1 MTTAPITAAHAAGH
15 AGKRIARSSVLAL
28 LIAAVVLSALPSVFH
43 APTAS
48 AQEDTE
54 VVWETN
60 LTVWAPYP
68 PANTWPRVVGW
79 SSNFAGRDWLGT
91 VSSRTFTFEDNDY
104 EVVQLLVD
112 RDTSTLSL
120 VFEAAKDGEKE
131 DRDLLRLRLIKG
143 TAEHTYDL
151 ADATTTSV
159 EHWRLGAFTRLAW
172 SGVTDAALGWELW
185 NSITVKIESISAGAD
200 AVASTPNSP
209 ATGRPAITGPAQ
221 VGEILTADTSA
232 IADADGLD
240 AATFNYQWIRNED
253 ALIVDIADATGSTY
267 TPTGYDLGRLSRPY
281 LMVRVSF
288 TDDAGNDESLTSA
301 PFGTL
306 LPAPPGDCPGGGYDP
321 TPVDVA
327 VGAAS
332 VLAGSTAIV
341 VDSTTSDYFVLY
353 VRPDLDGDREIV
365 ASVTLGQEGTTVLT
379 EPLSPLPR
387 KHYRVEKY
395 LVADPADV
403 DGDCID
409 DITELDDPVGMNP
422 VNPAPAVPFDDGVVA
437 VPDRGTFET
446 IIAGPRVNNPDLQDL
461 PFLIFGHETDRP
473 AVYFSNTETHYGFI
487 YRNQL
492 IANWRYWEGRLFG
505 DIVYHPDVLAPNGE
519 LGVYVYSFGSSYAP
533 DFATVALAH
542 EVLAASM
549 PLLDNDLAYRPISPR
564 QRENYDR
571 ERTDYDDSRVDVL
584 LEEDILGDVDF
595 LPFNREEGYGFLRV
609 MSLEERPNPRDI
621 VIYEALPNELPRVG
635 GIITTVAQTPLAHV
649 NLRAVQ
655 DGVPNA
661 YIRDA
666 LDDDGDIAGLV
677 GSFVHYKVTEDGYTI
692 SAATRAEVDA
702 HYSDSRPAQT
712 QTPERDLTI
721 TQITDLDDIGFDDWD
736 VFGVKA
742 ANLAVLRTLGFPGGT
757 VPDGFAVPFYFYD
770 EFMKHNEFYEDIEEL
785 LADPDFQSDFDTQ
798 ESELKKLRKKIKK
811 GESPQWMIDALVA
824 MHATFPEGQSLR
836 YRSSTN
842 NEDLPGFSGAG
853 LYDSKT
859 QKPDETEADGIDK
872 SLKQVFASMWNF
884 RAFTER
890 EFHRIDHLAAA
901 MGVLVHPNFSDE
913 LANGVAVTFNPIVG
927 GVEGYYVNTQ
937 LGEDLVTNPEALSV
951 PEEVLLHEPG
961 KYPRDYE
968 VIATSN
974 RVEPGKLLMSDAQMG
989 QLRLHLEVI
998 HDEFA
1003 ELYGIEAAEKFA
1015 MEIEFKITSDDVLSI
1030 KQARPWVFSHMEDN
1044 SRATGLP
1051 TISGTAQVDEAL
1063 TAETSDIAD
1072 ADGLDNVVF
1081 GYQWIRSESGTDT
1094 DIAGESGSTYVL
1106 SDDDEGKTI
1115 RVRVSFTDDAE
1126 NEETLTSEATETV
1139 APNPNSPA
1147 TGLPAI
1153 SGKAQVDET
1162 LTAETSD
1169 IADEDGLANVAFSY
1183 QWIRSDGPTDT
1194 DLRNAT
1200 GSTYTLGVED
1210 EGKTVKVKVSFTD
1223 DADNEETLTSAATDA
1238 VAAWSPVLWSA
1249 DMSVVDLGNGSIGAV
1264 SSDLFSNEGG
1274 SAGLQAKWLWH
1285 YTPGRYIRLAFTEI
1299 VPGAEELTL
1308 EIGDVALT
1316 LQAGDSAF
1324 TWDDVDVDWED
1335 GQVIP
1340 VRIVL
1345 TSATVETQPNTP
1357 ATGLPTIDGTAQVD
1371 ETLTVDVSSIA
1382 DADGLSNVSYSYQ
1395 WIRSDG
1401 NSDSDIPEATDTTY
1415 TLDAAD
1421 VAQTIKVRV
1430 TFTDDA
1436 DNAETLTSEGTVA
1449 VVAAPN
1455 REATGQPTIDGTAQ
1469 VGETLTADTANIA
1482 DEDGLTNPTYSYQW
1496 IAGGTDIVGAT
1507 GSSHELTSSE
1517 RGQTIQVRVTFTDDA
1532 DNEETLTS
1540 AATEVV
1546 QQGSNAWF
1554 ATMTVG
1560 TRDGFTGYSY
1570 WSNTHMGSLSV
1581 TEVEWDGKTHYVRF
1595 LFLKDGELRLGL
1607 NEEMFST
1614 GFVLSVGD
1622 EEFGSADAKVDHG
1635 GASYRFRWDDPGL
1648 GWSDGNEV
1656 SVNLVESD
1664 QNTPALGP
1672 PTIRG
1677 TVQVDETLT
1686 ADTSGV
1692 EDADGLINVSYSYQW
1707 MADGVDIQNATR
1719 STYKLVFPDLG
1730 KAIKVQVT
1738 FTDDADHEE
1747 TQTSNPTRPVT
1758 AAPNREATGQ
1768 PTIDGTPQV
1777 DLTLTA
1783 DTSNIA
1789 DQDGLTNVSYSYQWM
1804 AGGSDIEGA
1813 TGSSYT
1819 LTASE
1824 QGQTVQVEVTFT
1836 DDRDNA
1842 ETLTSAATVAVVAA
1856 PNREATGQPTID
1868 GTPQVGEILTA
1879 NTANVA
1885 DQDGLTGVSYRYQWI
1900 AGGTDIAGATGSSY
1914 EITSSEQE
1922 QTIQVRVSFTDDRD
1936 NAETLTSA
1944 ATVAVV
1950 AKPNTAAT
1958 GQPTIS
1964 GTPQVEETLTASTSA
1979 IVDQDGLT
1987 NVSYS
1992 YQWIT
1997 GGSDIAGASGSSY
2010 ELTSSEQGQTIQV
2023 RVSFTDDRDNAET
2036 LTSAATV
2043 AVVAKPNTAATG
2055 QPTISGTPQ
2064 VEETLTASTSAIVD
2078 QDGLT
2083 NVSYS
2088 YQWLA
2093 GGLDIAGATGSSY
2106 KLTSSEQGQTIQVR
2120 VSFTDDRDNAET
2132 LTSAATVA
2140 VVAAPNREATGQPT
2154 ISGTPQVGE
2163 TLTAG
2168 TANIADQDGL
2178 TGVSYRYQ
2186 WIAGGTDIDGATGSS
2201 YELTSSEQGQTI
2213 QVRVI
2218 FTDDRDNEETLTSA
2232 ATPVVAAAPEPLTV
2246 RLKVAAPT
2254 SHDGSSEFTFE
2265 IEFSEEFG
2273 LSYKTLKFHAFNV
2286 TGGSVEKAQRTN
2298 KPSNISWRI
2307 TVKPSS
2313 TGDVMIELPATED
2326 CGATGAICT
2335 GDGRKLS
2342 NSLSF
2347 VVSDPD

>member
-1 MTTAPITAAHAAGH
+1 MTTAPARTAHAAGN
-15 AGKRIARSSVLAL
+15 AGRRFARSCVLAV
-28 LIAAVVLSALPSVFH
+28 LIAAVVLSALAPVFH
-43 APTAS
+43 APTVS
-48 AQEDTE
+48 AQETSE

-112 RDTSTLSL
+112 KDTSTLSL

-143 TAEHTYDL
+143 AAEHTYDL

-200 AVASTPNSP
+200 GVASTPNSP

-240 AATFNYQWIRNED
+240 TATFNYQWIRNED

-332 VLAGSTAIV
+332 VLVDSTAIV
-341 VDSTTSDYFVLY
+341 VDSTTGDYFVLY

-365 ASVTLGQEGTTVLT
+365 ASVTLGQEGTTALT

-387 KHYRVEKY
+387 EHYRVEKY

-446 IIAGPRVNNPDLQDL
+446 IIAGDRVNDPDLQDL
-461 PFLIFGHETDRP
+461 PFLIFGHKTDRP

-661 YIRDA
+661 FIRDA

-692 SAATRAEVDA
+692 SAATRTEVDA

-712 QTPERDLTI
+712 QTPERDLTV

-742 ANLAVLRTLGFPGGT
+742 ANLAVLRTLGFPEGT

-770 EFMKHNEFYEDIEEL
+770 EFMKHNDFYEDIEEL

-1072 ADGLDNVVF
+1072 ADGLTSVVF

-1153 SGKAQVDET
+1153 SGTAQVDKT
-1162 LTAETSD
+1162 LEAETSD
-1169 IADEDGLANVAFSY
+1169 ISDADGLDNVSFSY
-1183 QWIRSDGPTDT
+1183 RWIRVDGPTDT
-1194 DLRNAT
+1194 DIRNAT

-1210 EGKTVKVKVSFTD
+1210 EGKTVKVMVSFTD
-1223 DADNEETLTSAATDA
+1223 DAGHQESLTSAATTE
-1238 VAAWSPVLWSA
+1238 VAPSPLVWSA

-1264 SSDLFSNEGG
+1264 SSDFFSNEGG

-1308 EIGDVALT
+1308 QIGDVSLT
-1316 LQAGDSAF
+1316 LQAGDSNF
-1324 TWDDVDVDWED
+1324 SWSDLDVDWED
-1335 GQVIP
+1335 GQIIP
-1340 VRIVL
+1340 VRIVRA
-1345 TSATVETQPNTP
+1345 SAAADTP
-1357 ATGLPTIDGTAQVD
+1357 ATGLPVISGTPHVD
-1371 ETLTVDVSSIA
+1371 ETLTADVAGIS
-1382 DADGLSNVSYSYQ
+1382 DADGLANVSYSYQ
-1395 WIRSDG
+1395 WIRNDG
-1401 NSDSDIPEATDTTY
+1401 NSDSDIPDATDTTY
-1415 TLDAAD
+1415 TLDADD
-1421 VAQTIKVRV
+1421 VGKTVKVRV

-1455 REATGQPTIDGTAQ
+1455 REATGQPSIDGTPQ

-1482 DEDGLTNPTYSYQW
+1482 DQDGLNNVSYSYQW
-1496 IAGGTDIVGAT
+1496 IAGGTDIAGAT

-1517 RGQTIQVRVTFTDDA
+1517 QGQTIQVRVSFTDDA

-1546 QQGSNAWF
+1546 QQASNAWS

-1570 WSNTHMGSLSV
+1570 WGNPHMGSLSA

-1595 LFLKDGELRLGL
+1595 LFLKDGEIRLGL

-1622 EEFGSADAKVDHG
+1622 EEFGSADAMVDHA
-1635 GASYRFRWDDPGL
+1635 GASYRFRWADPGL

-1664 QNTPALGP
+1664 QNTPALGA
-1672 PTIRG
+1672 PTISG
-1677 TVQVDETLT
+1677 TEQVDETLT
-1686 ADTSGV
+1686 ADTSGL
-1692 EDADGLINVSYSYQW
+1692 EDADGLASVSYSYQW

-1758 AAPNREATGQ
+1758 AAPNREAMGQ

-1804 AGGSDIEGA
+1804 AGGTDIVGA
-1813 TGSSYT
+1813 TGSSYEIT
-1819 LTASE
+1819 SSE

-1856 PNREATGQPTID
+1856 PNREATGQPTIG
-1868 GTPQVGEILTA
+1868 GTPQVGETLTA

-1885 DQDGLTGVSYRYQWI
+1885 DQDGLTNVSYSYQWI
-1900 AGGTDIAGATGSSY
+1900 AGGSDIDGATGSSY

-1922 QTIQVRVSFTDDRD
+1922 QTIQARVSFTDDRD

-1958 GQPTIS
+1958 GLPVIS
-1964 GTPQVEETLTASTSA
+1964 GTPQVEETLTASISA
-1979 IVDQDGLT
+1979 IADEDGLT

-1992 YQWIT
+1992 YQWIA
-1997 GGSDIAGASGSSY
+1997 GGSDIAGATGSSY
-2010 ELTSSEQGQTIQV
+2010 ELTSSEQGQTVQV
-2023 RVSFTDDRDNAET
+2023 EVTFTDDRN
-2036 LTSAATV
+2036 
-2043 AVVAKPNTAATG
+2043 
-2055 QPTISGTPQ
+2055 
-2064 VEETLTASTSAIVD
+2064 
-2078 QDGLT
+2078 
-2083 NVSYS
+2083 
-2088 YQWLA
+2088 
-2093 GGLDIAGATGSSY
+2093 
-2106 KLTSSEQGQTIQVR
+2106 
-2120 VSFTDDRDNAET
+2120 NAET

-2154 ISGTPQVGE
+2154 IGGTPQVGE
-2163 TLTAG
+2163 TLTAD
-2168 TANIADQDGL
+2168 TSNIADQDGL

-2213 QVRVI
+2213 QVQVT
-2218 FTDDRDNEETLTSA
+2218 FTDDRDNEETLTSV
-2232 ATPVVAAAPEPLTV
+2232 ATAVVAAAPERLTV

-2286 TGGSVEKAQRTN
+2286 TGGSVEKAQRTD
-2298 KPSNISWRI
+2298 KPSNIPWLI
-2307 TVKPSS
+2307 TVKPQGN
-2313 TGDVMIELPATED
+2313 GDVTITLPATTN
-2326 CGATGAICT
+2326 CGDQGAICT
-2335 GDGRKLS
+2335 KDDSGRKLS

-2347 VVSDPD
+2347 TVSGPGG

>member
-1 MTTAPITAAHAAGH
+1 MTAHAAGN
-15 AGKRIARSSVLAL
+15 AGKRIARSSVLVL
-28 LIAAVVLSALPSVFH
+28 LIAAVVLTALPSVFH

-48 AQEDTE
+48 AQEETE

-79 SSNFAGRDWLGT
+79 SSNFAGRDWLGR

-131 DRDLLRLRLIKG
+131 DRDLLRLRLIEG
-143 TAEHTYDL
+143 AAEHTYDL

-240 AATFNYQWIRNED
+240 TATFEYQWIRNED

-332 VLAGSTAIV
+332 VLADSTAIV
-341 VDSTTSDYFVLY
+341 VDSTTGDYLVLY
-353 VRPDLDGDREIV
+353 VRPDLDSDREVV
-365 ASVTLGQEGTTVLT
+365 ASVTLGREGTTVLT

-387 KHYRVEKY
+387 EHYRVEKY

-403 DGDCID
+403 DGDCTD
-409 DITELDDPVGMNP
+409 DITELGDPVGMNP

-446 IIAGPRVNNPDLQDL
+446 IIAGTRVNDPDLQDL
-461 PFLIFGHETDRP
+461 PFLIFGHKTDRP

-519 LGVYVYSFGSSYAP
+519 LGVYVYSFGSSHAP

-571 ERTDYDDSRVDVL
+571 ERTDYDNSRVDVL

-661 YIRDA
+661 FIRDA

-677 GSFVHYKVTEDGYTI
+677 GSFVHYKVTGDGYTI

-702 HYSDSRPAQT
+702 HYSDSRPART

-721 TQITDLDDIGFDDWD
+721 TQITGLDDIGFDDWD

-742 ANLAVLRTLGFPGGT
+742 ANLAVLRTLGFPEGT

-811 GESPQWMIDALVA
+811 GESPQWMIDALEA
-824 MHATFPEGQSLR
+824 MHATFPEGQPLR

-968 VIATSN
+968 VVATSN
-974 RVEPGKLLMSDAQMG
+974 RVEPGKLLMSGVQMA

-998 HDEFA
+998 HDDFA
-1003 ELYGIEAAEKFA
+1003 ELYSVEAGEKFA

-1030 KQARPWVFSHMEDN
+1030 KQARPWVFSHAGLGFN

-1051 TISGTAQVDEAL
+1051 TISGTAQVDETL
-1063 TAETSDIAD
+1063 TAETSDVAD
-1072 ADGLDNVVF
+1072 ADGLTSVVF

-1094 DIAGESGSTYVL
+1094 DIEGETGSTYVL
-1106 SDDDEGKTI
+1106 SDDDEGKTVK
-1115 RVRVSFTDDAE
+1115 VRVSFTDDAD

-1139 APNPNSPA
+1139 VPNPNSPA

-1153 SGKAQVDET
+1153 SGKAQVDKT

-1169 IADEDGLANVAFSY
+1169 IADADGLANVAFSY
-1183 QWIRSDGPTDT
+1183 RWIRSDGPTDT
-1194 DLRNAT
+1194 DIRDAT

-1210 EGKTVKVKVSFTD
+1210 EGKTVRVRVSFTD

-1238 VAAWSPVLWSA
+1238 VAPSPLMWSA
-1249 DMSVVDLGNGSIGAV
+1249 DMSVLDLGNGSIGAV

-1285 YTPGRYIRLAFTEI
+1285 YTPGRYIRLAFTDV
-1299 VPGAEELTL
+1299 VPGGEELTL
-1308 EIGDVALT
+1308 EIGDFALT

-1324 TWDDVDVDWED
+1324 TWNDVDVDWED

-1340 VRIVL
+1340 VRIVRA
-1345 TSATVETQPNTP
+1345 SAAVETQPNSP
-1357 ATGLPTIDGTAQVD
+1357 ATG
-1371 ETLTVDVSSIA
+1371 
-1382 DADGLSNVSYSYQ
+1382 
-1395 WIRSDG
+1395 R
-1401 NSDSDIPEATDTTY
+1401 
-1415 TLDAAD
+1415 
-1421 VAQTIKVRV
+1421 
-1430 TFTDDA
+1430 
-1436 DNAETLTSEGTVA
+1436 
-1449 VVAAPN
+1449 
-1455 REATGQPTIDGTAQ
+1455 
-1469 VGETLTADTANIA
+1469 
-1482 DEDGLTNPTYSYQW
+1482 
-1496 IAGGTDIVGAT
+1496 
-1507 GSSHELTSSE
+1507 
-1517 RGQTIQVRVTFTDDA
+1517 
-1532 DNEETLTS
+1532 
-1540 AATEVV
+1540 
-1546 QQGSNAWF
+1546 
-1554 ATMTVG
+1554 
-1560 TRDGFTGYSY
+1560 
-1570 WSNTHMGSLSV
+1570 
-1581 TEVEWDGKTHYVRF
+1581 
-1595 LFLKDGELRLGL
+1595 
-1607 NEEMFST
+1607 
-1614 GFVLSVGD
+1614 
-1622 EEFGSADAKVDHG
+1622 
-1635 GASYRFRWDDPGL
+1635 
-1648 GWSDGNEV
+1648 
-1656 SVNLVESD
+1656 
-1664 QNTPALGP
+1664 
-1672 PTIRG
+1672 
-1677 TVQVDETLT
+1677 
-1686 ADTSGV
+1686 
-1692 EDADGLINVSYSYQW
+1692 
-1707 MADGVDIQNATR
+1707 
-1719 STYKLVFPDLG
+1719 
-1730 KAIKVQVT
+1730 
-1738 FTDDADHEE
+1738 
-1747 TQTSNPTRPVT
+1747 
-1758 AAPNREATGQ
+1758 

-1804 AGGSDIEGA
+1804 AGGSDIGGA
-1813 TGSSYT
+1813 TGSTYT

-1824 QGQTVQVEVTFT
+1824 QGQTIQVRVTFI

-1842 ETLTSAATVAVVAA
+1842 ETLTSEGTVAVVAA

-1868 GTPQVGEILTA
+1868 GTPQVGETLTVDTANIADQDGLNNVSYRYQWMAGGSDIVGATGSSHELTSSEQGQTIQVRVSFTDDADNEETLTSAATEVVQQAGSAWSATMTVGTRDGFTGYSYWGNPHMGSLSATEVEWDGKTHYVRFLFLKDGELRLGLNEEMLSTGFVLSVRDEDFGSADAMVDRGGASYRFRWADPGLGWSDGEEVSVGLVQSDQNTPALGQPTIIGTAQEDETLTA
-1879 NTANVA
+1879 DTSVIEDADGLDSVSYGYQWVRNDGVSDTDIEDATDAAYKLTGDDVGKTIRVRVTFTDDRDNEETLISNPTGPATAAPNRPATGKPAIGGTPQVDQTLTVDTSAIADQDGLTSASYSYQWIAGGSDIDGATGSSHELTSGEQGQTVKVQVTFTDDRDNAETLTSAATVAVIAAPNRMATGQPTIGGTPQVGETLTADTANVA
-1885 DQDGLTGVSYRYQWI
+1885 DQDGLTNVLYRFQWI
-1900 AGGTDIAGATGSSY
+1900 AGGTDINGATGFSH
-1914 EITSSEQE
+1914 ELTSSEQG
-1922 QTIQVRVSFTDDRD
+1922 QTIRVRVTFTDDRD

-1958 GQPTIS
+1958 GLPAIS

-1979 IVDQDGLT
+1979 IADQDGLT

-1992 YQWIT
+1992 YQWIA
-1997 GGSDIAGASGSSY
+1997 GGSDIAGATGSSY

-2023 RVSFTDDRDNAET
+2023 RVTFIDDRDN
-2036 LTSAATV
+2036 S
-2043 AVVAKPNTAATG
+2043 
-2055 QPTISGTPQ
+2055 
-2064 VEETLTASTSAIVD
+2064 
-2078 QDGLT
+2078 
-2083 NVSYS
+2083 
-2088 YQWLA
+2088 
-2093 GGLDIAGATGSSY
+2093 
-2106 KLTSSEQGQTIQVR
+2106 
-2120 VSFTDDRDNAET
+2120 ET

-2163 TLTAG
+2163 TLTAE

-2186 WIAGGTDIDGATGSS
+2186 WIASGTDIDGATGSS

-2213 QVRVI
+2213 RVRVT
-2218 FTDDRDNEETLTSA
+2218 FADDRDNDEALTSA
-2232 ATPVVAAAPEPLTV
+2232 ATAEVAARPNSPATGLPTISGTAHVDETLTADTSGIDDADGLENVSYRYQWTAGGTDIEGATGSTYLLSGDDVGKTLRVRVSFTDDADSRESLTSAETEPVPPPLTV
-2246 RLKVAAPT
+2246 SLTVAAPA
-2254 SHDGSSEFTFE
+2254 SHNGQAAFTFE
-2265 IEFSEEFG
+2265 IQFSEEVP
-2273 LSYKTLKFHAFNV
+2273 LSYRTLRDVALTV
-2286 TGGSVEKAQRTN
+2286 SGGEVLRAQRVD
-2298 KPSNISWRI
+2298 KPSNIRWRI
-2307 TVKPSS
+2307 TAEPSGS
-2313 TGDVMIELPATED
+2313 GDVTIVLPVTGDCDAD
-2326 CGATGAICT
+2326 GAICT
-2335 GDGRKLS
+2335 EDGRKLS
-2342 NSLSF
+2342 NSLT
-2347 VVSDPD
+2347 VAVSGPN